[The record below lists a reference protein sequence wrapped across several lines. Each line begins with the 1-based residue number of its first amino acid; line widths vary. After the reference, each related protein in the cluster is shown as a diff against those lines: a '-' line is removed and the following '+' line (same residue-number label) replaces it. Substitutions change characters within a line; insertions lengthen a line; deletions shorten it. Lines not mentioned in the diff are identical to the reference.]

1 FRRWQAARLLGA
13 TIGARSAVQP
23 LLEPLL
29 AALGGAQLGTPFL
42 APLLDALVALAA
54 DRLEEAVEIVAAV
67 VVGDLVTR
75 LDVPDRADDHHA
87 ALAALGAR
95 AADDVGFGVRPTGM
109 VGVACDVA
117 AARSVHGPAAVEL
130 VHVARAACLQEIRH
144 LVGDAAALVFGDDG

>member
-1 FRRWQAARLLGA
+1 MVVVMVPSGACCAARFRRWQAARLLGA

-29 AALGGAQLGTPFL
+29 AALGGAQLRTPFL

-67 VVGDLVTR
+67 VVGDLVAR
-75 LDVPDRADDHHA
+75 LDVLDRADDHHA

-95 AADDVGFGVRPTGM
+95 AADDVGFGVR
-109 VGVACDVA
+109 
-117 AARSVHGPAAVEL
+117 
-130 VHVARAACLQEIRH
+130 
-144 LVGDAAALVFGDDG
+144 